1 MTQDLVV
8 FPPFSILALL
18 FLLPVIG
25 VVAMK
30 GQAIEQ
36 CGGYPHSPSPTHLNS
51 GCVRIF
57 TYINSLLLFDL
68 YQRTYPQ
75 SQ

>member
-8 FPPFSILALL
+8 FTPFSILALL

-36 CGGYPHSPSPTHLNS
+36 CGGYPHSPFTDPSEFWM
-51 GCVRIF
+51 C
-57 TYINSLLLFDL
+57 TYIYVHKF
-68 YQRTYPQ
+68 PAFV
-75 SQ
+75 